1 MSDRFDEIR
10 SENPDLAINLYAMT
24 PGGGVTLE
32 VITPDGRNFT
42 WAATTAAA
50 AMELAFPASP
60 EPNAKHPICPN
71 TGLPCIP
78 SCTRETCAGLHI
90 PLNEWPMPVED
101 ADADALS
108 EPQPTS
114 IFD

>member
-32 VITPDGRNFT
+32 VITPDDQNFT
-42 WAATTAAA
+42 WAAPTAAE
-50 AMELAFPASP
+50 AMALAFPADP
-60 EPNAKHPICPN
+60 EPAA
-71 TGLPCIP
+71 
-78 SCTRETCAGLHI
+78 ET
-90 PLNEWPMPVED
+90 PP
-101 ADADALS
+101 

>member
-24 PGGGVTLE
+24 PGGDVTLE
-32 VITPDGRNFT
+32 VITPDGQNFT
-42 WAATTAAA
+42 WIAPTAAE

-71 TGLPCIP
+71 TGLPCVP
-78 SCTRETCAGLHI
+78 GCTGGICAGLHT
-90 PLNEWPMPVED
+90 PLNEWPMPDED
-101 ADADALS
+101 EPPA
-108 EPQPTS
+108 PQPTS

>member
-32 VITPDGRNFT
+32 VITPDGQNFT
-42 WAATTAAA
+42 RAAPTAAEA
-50 AMELAFPASP
+50 IELAFPADP
-60 EPNAKHPICPN
+60 EP
-71 TGLPCIP
+71 
-78 SCTRETCAGLHI
+78 
-90 PLNEWPMPVED
+90 D
-101 ADADALS
+101 ADEPQLD
-108 EPQPTS
+108 PQPTS

>member
-24 PGGGVTLE
+24 PGGDVTLE
-32 VITPDGRNFT
+32 VIESDVNNDGQSITYT
-42 WAATTAAA
+42 WTAPTAAEVMA
-50 AMELAFPASP
+50 LAFPADP
-60 EPNAKHPICPN
+60 EP
-71 TGLPCIP
+71 
-78 SCTRETCAGLHI
+78 
-90 PLNEWPMPVED
+90 D
-101 ADADALS
+101 ADVDAPP

>member
-32 VITPDGRNFT
+32 VITPDGQNFT
-42 WAATTAAA
+42 WAAATAAA
-50 AMELAFPASP
+50 AMELAFPA
-60 EPNAKHPICPN
+60 EPGPDI
-71 TGLPCIP
+71 
-78 SCTRETCAGLHI
+78 
-90 PLNEWPMPVED
+90 D
-101 ADADALS
+101 
-108 EPQPTS
+108 EPPAPQSTS